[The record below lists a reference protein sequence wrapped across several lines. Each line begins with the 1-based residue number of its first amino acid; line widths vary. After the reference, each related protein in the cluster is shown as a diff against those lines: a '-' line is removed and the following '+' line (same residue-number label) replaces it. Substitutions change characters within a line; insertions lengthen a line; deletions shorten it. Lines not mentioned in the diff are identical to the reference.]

1 MPKLIA
7 HDVASDLRQRLDA
20 GEWRAAGRMPP
31 ERELAEQ
38 FGIARNT
45 VRHAISLLESEGL
58 VTRQIGRGT
67 FIRSGGQGNGPG
79 SGPGTAPPPPWQA
92 ANEISPKDLIDARLL
107 IEPAA
112 AAAAAANATDSDLA
126 ELDRI
131 QAASAATEEME
142 TFELHDAALHKRLF
156 AMTHNQLIVRVEEML
171 GAMRANADWL
181 AAKRQAYSP
190 ALKARYV
197 AQHGEIIEA
206 IRRRSPKAAR
216 EAMTAHLEE
225 VRRVLLEF

>member
-20 GEWRAAGRMPP
+20 GEWRATGRMPP

-45 VRHAISLLESEGL
+45 VRHAISLLQSEGL

-67 FIRSGGQGNGPG
+67 FIRGGGPGNGPAL
-79 SGPGTAPPPPWQA
+79 PHQA

-197 AQHGEIIEA
+197 AQHGEIVEA

-216 EAMTAHLEE
+216 EAMIAHLEE
-225 VRRVLLEF
+225 VRRALLEL